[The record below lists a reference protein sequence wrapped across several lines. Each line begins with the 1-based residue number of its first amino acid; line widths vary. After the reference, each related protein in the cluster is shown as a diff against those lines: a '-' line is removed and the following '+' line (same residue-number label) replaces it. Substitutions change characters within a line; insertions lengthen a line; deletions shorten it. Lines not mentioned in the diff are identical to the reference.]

1 MERMKTSLKPSLR
14 VIKVWFKKPNG
25 VPEEVGC
32 LFYGYR
38 DSPEPE
44 SEEAQTTYLDGILL
58 QAVTFV
64 WSGCQV
70 EIEPIDK
77 LATIDKLTITD
88 LKRCVQQRV
97 NGMMRRMQK
106 KGRMVKQSSVRFY
119 CQKTLDMDQLAEG
132 EKLSSESI
140 YMTWYYTEDAYKGEE
155 IIRCD
160 YEACEEETFLRQLE
174 YIFPF

>member
-1 MERMKTSLKPSLR
+1 MGIMKTSLKPSLR
-14 VIKVWFKKPNG
+14 VIKVWSEKTNG

-70 EIEPIDK
+70 EIEPIDQP
-77 LATIDKLTITD
+77 TIID
-88 LKRCVQQRV
+88 LERCVQQRV
-97 NGMMRRMQK
+97 NGMMRRMRK

-119 CQKTLDMDQLAEG
+119 CQKTLDMYQLAEG